1 MKSHLFAAAA
11 CLAVSI
17 GMAAPACA
25 EIDEFRIGVTHN
37 FNVEH
42 DQLTDGREGDSVQ
55 GEIVWS
61 SPELFGIIGSP
72 RPYVVG
78 SLNTEGKTS
87 FVGAG
92 VLWRWNFARHWA
104 FEPGFGFIVHNGE
117 LDTPFPD
124 GSLQAAQFQSEH
136 QLLGS
141 RDLFRETFALE
152 RSFGEHSALQLF
164 YEHASH
170 GQILNQGRN
179 QGLNNVGLR
188 FVWRFHP
195 ASAE

>member
-42 DQLTDGREGDSVQ
+42 DQLADGREGDSVQ
-55 GEIVWS
+55 GELVWS

-104 FEPGFGFIVHNGE
+104 FEPGIGFIVHNGE
-117 LDTPFPD
+117 LDNPFPD
-124 GSLQAAQFQSEH
+124 GSPQAAQFQSEH

-141 RDLFRETFALE
+141 QDLFRVTLALE
-152 RSFGEHSALQLF
+152 RSFGEHSALQLY

-170 GQILNQGRN
+170 GQVLDRGRN
-179 QGLNNVGLR
+179 QGLNNIGLR
-188 FVWRFHP
+188 YVWRFH
-195 ASAE
+195 ANSAQ

>member
-1 MKSHLFAAAA
+1 MKSHLLAAAA
-11 CLAVSI
+11 CLALSVSL
-17 GMAAPACA
+17 AAPARA
-25 EIDEFRIGVTHN
+25 EVDELRVGVTHN

-42 DQLTDGREGDSVQ
+42 NRLTDGREGDNVE
-55 GEIVWS
+55 GELVWS

-78 SLNTEGKTS
+78 SFNTEGKTS

-92 VLWRWNFARHWA
+92 VLWRWNFAHNWA

-117 LDTPFPD
+117 IDNPYPD
-124 GSLQAAQFQSEH
+124 GSAQAAQFQDEH

-152 RSFGEHSALQLF
+152 RSFGDHAALQVY

-170 GQILNQGRN
+170 GQILNSGRN

-188 FVWRFHP
+188 YVWRFH
-195 ASAE
+195 ANGAQ